1 MHRLLA
7 LLLVAIVAT
16 VALAAPTTKQA
27 PPNTLSKRSFIVPR
41 IRKTGYIRKP
51 AEAMARAYR
60 KYGWSMTTP
69 DGSPWAADF
78 NAGTNVGLGADASSL
93 SSVAGNDRHTASQT
107 RPFTDFKT
115 WLYATFSWGFS
126 TPGASSAPVPSAAAP
141 SAAASSA
148 AASYA
153 TSYAAAAT
161 SEAAYYT
168 AAASWASSSSSSII
182 ASSSAAAATATSSPS
197 YAAPA
202 PAANADDE
210 TGEVAA
216 TPADNGAEYLSP
228 VTIGGQKLN
237 LNFDTG
243 SSDLWV
249 FSTALSSSE
258 IGQHSAFN
266 PSKSSSYQELQGYS
280 FSLSYGD
287 GSGAAGV
294 VGTDTVDI
302 GGATVTRQA
311 IELATSVSSAF
322 VSDAD
327 SDGLVGLAF
336 SNLNSVS
343 PTPQKTFFDNIM
355 SELAQPVFTAC
366 LDLDGSGTYEFG
378 TIDSS
383 KFTGDLQFTPVNAAS
398 GFWQFD
404 SNCYSIGGKTYNRTN
419 ASPAIADTGTSL
431 LLLDP
436 EVVQAY
442 YSQVASASYDS
453 TVGGYT
459 YDCSENLPDFAV
471 AVGESYMANI
481 PGSGITFSPVDS
493 KTCFGGIQSNS
504 GSDVQIFGD
513 ALLKHHFVV
522 FHGESNLLGMAAK
535 A

>member
-93 SSVAGNDRHTASQT
+93 SSVAGNDRHIASQT

-168 AAASWASSSSSSII
+168 AAASWASSSSSII

>member
-7 LLLVAIVAT
+7 LLLIATLAT
-16 VALAAPTTKQA
+16 VALAAPTAKQTA
-27 PPNTLSKRSFIVPR
+27 PNTLSKRSFIVPR

-69 DGSPWAADF
+69 DGSPWAAEF
-78 NAGTNVGLGADASSL
+78 NAGTTAGLSADTSSL

-107 RPFTDFKT
+107 RPFNDFKA

-126 TPGASSAPVPSAAAP
+126 TPGASSTPAQSAAAPSAAAS

-168 AAASWASSSSSSII
+168 AATSWAASSSVI
-182 ASSSAAAATATSSPS
+182 ASSSAAAATAASS
-197 YAAPA
+197 PA
-202 PAANADDE
+202 PAANSDDE

-249 FSTALSSSE
+249 FSTSLSSSE

-383 KFTGDLQFTPVNAAS
+383 KFTGDLEFTPVNAAS

-442 YSQVASASYDS
+442 YSQVPSANYDS

>member
-1 MHRLLA
+1 MHRLFA
-7 LLLVAIVAT
+7 LLLVAILAT
-16 VALAAPTTKQA
+16 VALAAPTAKQTSS
-27 PPNTLSKRSFIVPR
+27 NTLSKRSFIVPR

-69 DGSPWAADF
+69 DGSPWAAEF
-78 NAGTNVGLGADASSL
+78 NAGTTMDLDADASSS
-93 SSVAGNDRHTASQT
+93 SSVAGNDRHTASQN
-107 RPFTDFKT
+107 RPFTDFKA

-126 TPGASSAPVPSAAAP
+126 APDGNSAPAPSAAAP

-148 AASYA
+148 AASHA

-161 SEAAYYT
+161 SEAAYYS
-168 AAASWASSSSSSII
+168 AATSWAASSSTA
-182 ASSSAAAATATSSPS
+182 ASSSAAAAATAASS
-197 YAAPA
+197 PA

-249 FSTALSSSE
+249 FSTSLSSSE

-383 KFTGDLQFTPVNAAS
+383 KFTGDLEFTPVNAAS

-442 YSQVASASYDS
+442 YSQIPSANYDS

-471 AVGESYMANI
+471 AVGENYMANI

>member
-1 MHRLLA
+1 MHRLIV
-7 LLLVAIVAT
+7 LLLVAILAT
-16 VALAAPTTKQA
+16 AALAAPTAKQA
-27 PPNTLSKRSFIVPR
+27 SSNTLSKRSFIVPR

-60 KYGWSMTTP
+60 KYGWSMTAP

-78 NAGTNVGLGADASSL
+78 KAPTTVSL
-93 SSVAGNDRHTASQT
+93 SADTSSNVAGNDRHTASET

-115 WLYATFSWGFS
+115 WLYATFSWGF
-126 TPGASSAPVPSAAAP
+126 PAPDASSASAPSAAAP
-141 SAAASSA
+141 LAAASSA

-153 TSYAAAAT
+153 TSYAPAAT
-161 SEAAYYT
+161 SDAAAHT
-168 AAASWASSSSSSII
+168 AAASSAASSSTIVSSSTAAAATGASSSSYS
-182 ASSSAAAATATSSPS
+182 APASAANT
-197 YAAPA
+197 
-202 PAANADDE
+202 DDE

-249 FSTALSSSE
+249 FSTALTSAE

-266 PSKSSSYQELQGYS
+266 PSKSSTYKELDGYS

-336 SNLNSVS
+336 STLNSVS

-355 SELAQPVFTAC
+355 SELAQPVFTAS

-383 KFTGDLQFTPVNAAS
+383 KFTGDLEFTPVNAAS

-404 SNCYSIGGKTYNRTN
+404 SSCYSIGGKTYNRTN
-419 ASPAIADTGTSL
+419 ATPAIADTGTSL

-442 YSQVASASYDS
+442 YSQVPSANYDS

-471 AVGESYMANI
+471 AVGDNYMANI

>member
-1 MHRLLA
+1 MHRLIA
-7 LLLVAIVAT
+7 LILVAILAT
-16 VALAAPTTKQA
+16 AALAAPTAKQA
-27 PPNTLSKRSFIVPR
+27 PSNTLSKRSFIVPR
-41 IRKTGYIRKP
+41 IRKVGYVRKP

-60 KYGWSMTTP
+60 KYGWSMSTP

-78 NAGTNVGLGADASSL
+78 KAPSTVSLSADASSL
-93 SSVAGNDRHTASQT
+93 SSVAGNDRHTASET

-115 WLYATFSWGFS
+115 WLYATFSWGF
-126 TPGASSAPVPSAAAP
+126 PAPDASSSPAPSAAAP

-153 TSYAAAAT
+153 ASYATAAT
-161 SEAAYYT
+161 SSAASYT
-168 AAASWASSSSSSII
+168 AAASQAASS
-182 ASSSAAAATATSSPS
+182 APAASAAAPAATDAPSSS

-202 PAANADDE
+202 PAANKDDE

-243 SSDLWV
+243 SSDL
-249 FSTALSSSE
+249 
-258 IGQHSAFN
+258 AFD
-266 PSKSSSYQELQGYS
+266 PSKSSSYQELSGQS

-336 SNLNSVS
+336 STLNSVS

-383 KFTGDLQFTPVNAAS
+383 KFTGDLHFTPVNAAS

-404 SNCYSIGGKTYNRTN
+404 SNCYSIGGKTFNRTN
-419 ASPAIADTGTSL
+419 ATPAIADTGTSL

-442 YSQVASASYDS
+442 YNQVPSANYDS

-471 AVGESYMANI
+471 AVGDNYMANI

-513 ALLKHHFVV
+513 VLLKHHFVV

-535 A
+535 AE

>member
-1 MHRLLA
+1 MHRLFA
-7 LLLVAIVAT
+7 LLLVAILAT
-16 VALAAPTTKQA
+16 VALAAPTAKQTSS
-27 PPNTLSKRSFIVPR
+27 NTLSKRSFIVPR

-93 SSVAGNDRHTASQT
+93 SSVASNDRHTASQA
-107 RPFTDFKT
+107 RPFTDFKA

-126 TPGASSAPVPSAAAP
+126 TPGASSAPAPSAAP

-168 AAASWASSSSSSII
+168 ASWAASSSI
-182 ASSSAAAATATSSPS
+182 ASSSSAAAAAATSS
-197 YAAPA
+197 PA

-442 YSQVASASYDS
+442 YSQVPSASYDS

-471 AVGESYMANI
+471 AVGESYMADI

>member
-1 MHRLLA
+1 MHRIFA
-7 LLLVAIVAT
+7 FLLVAILAT
-16 VALAAPTTKQA
+16 VALAAPTAKQTSS
-27 PPNTLSKRSFIVPR
+27 NTLSKRSFIVPR

-78 NAGTNVGLGADASSL
+78 NAGTNVGLDADASSL
-93 SSVAGNDRHTASQT
+93 SSVAGNDRHTASQA
-107 RPFTDFKT
+107 RPFTDFKA

-126 TPGASSAPVPSAAAP
+126 TPGASSTPAPSAAAP
-141 SAAASSA
+141 SVAASSA
-148 AASYA
+148 VASYA

-168 AAASWASSSSSSII
+168 AASSWAASSSIVASSSS
-182 ASSSAAAATATSSPS
+182 SSSAAAATAASSPS

-366 LDLDGSGTYEFG
+366 LDLD
-378 TIDSS
+378 
-383 KFTGDLQFTPVNAAS
+383 
-398 GFWQFD
+398 
-404 SNCYSIGGKTYNRTN
+404 
-419 ASPAIADTGTSL
+419 
-431 LLLDP
+431 
-436 EVVQAY
+436 
-442 YSQVASASYDS
+442 
-453 TVGGYT
+453 
-459 YDCSENLPDFAV
+459 
-471 AVGESYMANI
+471 
-481 PGSGITFSPVDS
+481 
-493 KTCFGGIQSNS
+493 
-504 GSDVQIFGD
+504 
-513 ALLKHHFVV
+513 
-522 FHGESNLLGMAAK
+522 
-535 A
+535 

>member
-1 MHRLLA
+1 MHNLSA
-7 LLLVAIVAT
+7 LLLVAILAT
-16 VALAAPTTKQA
+16 AALAAPTAQQA
-27 PPNTLSKRSFIVPR
+27 SSNTLSKRSFIVPR
-41 IRKTGYIRKP
+41 IRKAGYIRKP
-51 AEAMARAYR
+51 SEAMGRAYR

-78 NAGTNVGLGADASSL
+78 NAGFDAGASS
-93 SSVAGNDRHTASQT
+93 STSNAPGNDRHSVPHTHL
-107 RPFTDFKT
+107 FTDFKT
-115 WLYATFSWGFS
+115 WLYATVSWGNPPS
-126 TPGASSAPVPSAAAP
+126 GDSSASESAAPAPYAAASSAVTSWATSVAFSTAVSYTAAASSAVASSAAAASTAVSVSSYAPPAPAASAAAP
-141 SAAASSA
+141 S
-148 AASYA
+148 
-153 TSYAAAAT
+153 T
-161 SEAAYYT
+161 
-168 AAASWASSSSSSII
+168 
-182 ASSSAAAATATSSPS
+182 
-197 YAAPA
+197 
-202 PAANADDE
+202 NQDDE
-210 TGEVAA
+210 TGEVVA

-243 SSDLWV
+243 SSDL
-249 FSTALSSSE
+249 TALTSAQ
-258 IGQHSAFN
+258 IGEHSAFN
-266 PSKSSSYQELQGYS
+266 PSKSSSYQKLDGYT

-287 GSGAAGV
+287 GSGASGA
-294 VGTDTVDI
+294 VGCDTVDI

-336 SNLNSVS
+336 SSLNSVS
-343 PTPQKTFFDNIM
+343 PKPQKTFFDNIM
-355 SELAQPVFTAC
+355 SELAQPVFTAS

-383 KFTGDLQFTPVNAAS
+383 KFTGDLTFTPINVDS

-404 SNCYSIGGKTYNRTN
+404 SNCYSIGGETFNRTN
-419 ASPAIADTGTSL
+419 ATPAIADTGTSL

-442 YSQVASASYDS
+442 YSKIPSANYDS

-459 YDCSENLPDFAV
+459 YDCSEKLPDFAV
-471 AVGESYMANI
+471 AVGDNYMANI
-481 PGSGITFSPVDS
+481 PGSGITFSPVSS

-513 ALLKHHFVV
+513 VLLKHHFVV
-522 FHGESNLLGMAAK
+522 FNGESQCLGMAAK
-535 A
+535 AE

>member
-7 LLLVAIVAT
+7 LLLVTILAT
-16 VALAAPTTKQA
+16 VALAAPTAKQA
-27 PPNTLSKRSFIVPR
+27 STPSLKKRSFIIPR

-51 AEAMARAYR
+51 SEAMGRAYR
-60 KYGWSMTTP
+60 KFGWSMTTP
-69 DGSPWAADF
+69 DGSPWVAVSKTPTTMNLHAD
-78 NAGTNVGLGADASSL
+78 VSS
-93 SSVAGNDRHTASQT
+93 SSNTTSSDQTIATNDRHLSNLK
-107 RPFTDFKT
+107 D
-115 WLYATFSWGFS
+115 WIYATFSWGYA
-126 TPGASSAPVPSAAAP
+126 PPAASSAVAAP
-141 SAAASSA
+141 SAEASYAAASSA
-148 AASYA
+148 AVTYI
-153 TSYAAAAT
+153 TV
-161 SEAAYYT
+161 
-168 AAASWASSSSSSII
+168 
-182 ASSSAAAATATSSPS
+182 SSAAASYTVASSTAAAASATPTPANTSPAPA

-202 PAANADDE
+202 PAADGDDE
-210 TGEVAA
+210 TGEVIA

-249 FSTALSSSE
+249 FSTSLTSAQ
-258 IGQHSAFN
+258 IGEHSAYD
-266 PSKSSSYQELQGYS
+266 PSKSSSYQAIDGAT

-336 SNLNSVS
+336 STLNSVS
-343 PTPQKTFFDNIM
+343 PRPQKTFFDNIM
-355 SELAQPVFTAC
+355 SELAQPVFTAA

-383 KFTGDLQFTPVNAAS
+383 KFTGDLHFTPVNASS
-398 GFWQFD
+398 GFWQVD
-404 SNCYSIGGKTYNRTN
+404 SARYSVGGKDCDRTN
-419 ASPAIADTGTSL
+419 ASPAIIDTGTSL

-442 YSQVASASYDS
+442 YASVPSAKYDS

-459 YDCSENLPDFAV
+459 YDCSENLPEFAV
-471 AVGESYMANI
+471 AVGDNYMANI
-481 PGSGITFSPVDS
+481 PGSGITFAPVTT

-504 GSDVQIFGD
+504 GSDLQIFGD
-513 ALLKHHFVV
+513 VLLKHHFVV
-522 FHGESNLLGMAAK
+522 FNGESEVIGMAAK
-535 A
+535 AE

>member
-1 MHRLLA
+1 MHRIFA
-7 LLLVAIVAT
+7 FLLVAILAT
-16 VALAAPTTKQA
+16 VALAAPTTKQTSS
-27 PPNTLSKRSFIVPR
+27 NTLSKRSFIVPR

-93 SSVAGNDRHTASQT
+93 SSVAGNDRHTASQA
-107 RPFTDFKT
+107 RPFTDFKA

-126 TPGASSAPVPSAAAP
+126 TPGASTPAPSAAAP
-141 SAAASSA
+141 SVAASSA

-161 SEAAYYT
+161 SEAAYYNS
-168 AAASWASSSSSSII
+168 AASWAASSSIV
-182 ASSSAAAATATSSPS
+182 ASSSAAAATAASSPS

-442 YSQVASASYDS
+442 YSQVPSASYDS